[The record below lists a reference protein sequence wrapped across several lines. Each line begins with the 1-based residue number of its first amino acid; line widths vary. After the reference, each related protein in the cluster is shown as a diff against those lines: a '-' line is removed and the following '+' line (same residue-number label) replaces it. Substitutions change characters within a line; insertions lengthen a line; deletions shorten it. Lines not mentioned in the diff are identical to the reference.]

1 MITMSDSF
9 VSFEVAAPLTPYY
22 NSGINMKE
30 GTTPGIQTRQS
41 IKELLLPLFVQVGT
55 SDFLRADSLGFWRH
69 GGERYWLPRFAF
81 QRTQLVKPR
90 IKVGI
95 FAGLHG
101 DEPASILGLIDFV
114 KRLDENPMLGKEY
127 QLWIYPFCNPTGYVD
142 GTRHSRSGRDLNRE
156 FWKLSTEPEVE
167 LIEQEI
173 RRQQFDG
180 IISLHSDDTSHGV
193 YGFVRGA
200 TLTKHLLQP
209 ALAAA
214 EAALP
219 TNKESNIDGFHAVDG
234 IIQTAYDG
242 ILTAPPGTQP
252 APFEIILE
260 TPQLAP
266 LDLQRQ
272 AFVLALESILS
283 TYREMISFAAN
294 I

>member
-1 MITMSDSF
+1 MIGS
-9 VSFEVAAPLTPYY
+9 AASLEIAKAFRSYY
-22 NSGINMKE
+22 NYRINMKE
-30 GTTPGIQTRQS
+30 SVSSRHENPRQS

-69 GGERYWLPRFAF
+69 GAERYWLPRFVF
-81 QRTQLVKPR
+81 QRTQMVKPR
-90 IKVGI
+90 IKVAI

-101 DEPASILGLIDFV
+101 DETASILGLIDFV
-114 KRLDENPMLGKEY
+114 KHLDVNPEPGREY
-127 QLWIYPFCNPTGYVD
+127 QLWIYPLCNPTGYVD
-142 GTRHSRSGRDLNRE
+142 GTRHSRSGKDLNRE
-156 FWKLSTEPEVE
+156 FWRNSPEPEVA

-173 RRQQFDG
+173 RRRQFDG
-180 IISLHSDDTSHGV
+180 IISLHSDDTSPGV

-234 IIQTAYDG
+234 IIHTAYDG
-242 ILTAPPGTQP
+242 ILSAPPDAHP

>member
-1 MITMSDSF
+1 M
-9 VSFEVAAPLTPYY
+9 
-22 NSGINMKE
+22 N
-30 GTTPGIQTRQS
+30 TRRP
-41 IKELLLPLFVQVGT
+41 IKELLLPLFIQVGT
-55 SDFLRADSLGFWRH
+55 SDFLRADSLGFWRS
-69 GGERYWLPRFAF
+69 GKERYWLPRFVF
-81 QRTQLVKPR
+81 QRTQMVKPR
-90 IKVGI
+90 ITVGI

-101 DEPASILGLIDFV
+101 DEVASILGLIDFV
-114 KRLDENPMLGKEY
+114 RRLDVDPMPGRDY

-142 GTRHSRSGRDLNRE
+142 GTRLSRTGRDLNRE
-156 FWKLSTEPEVE
+156 FWRFSGEPEIQ
-167 LIEQEI
+167 LLEQEI
-173 RRQQFDG
+173 SRRKFDG
-180 IISLHSDDTSHGV
+180 IISLHCDDTSHGV

-200 TLTKHLLQP
+200 TLTRHLLEP

-219 TNKESNIDGFHAVDG
+219 VNKESKIDGFHAVNG
-234 IIQTAYDG
+234 IIHTAYDG
-242 ILTAPPGTQP
+242 ILSAPPGAQP